1 MGTLQF
7 TASWHCWKSSESSDT
22 AAGLRWHVLLAFFS
36 LRLSLFSEKKKSENS
51 PVVHAHALSTSTNTN
66 IDHTSLDL
74 VGDID
79 NSLQTGRALSVE
91 RSDSGILREP
101 SNKGGS
107 AELGG
112 TGAGSKHIADGDI
125 LNEGRVDL
133 GALENGLEDAS
144 EEVACGCVLE
154 GSLAALGEGGAAGGG
169 DDDLLQYIHI
179 SILVQVYGS
188 FRLRG

>member
-1 MGTLQF
+1 M
-7 TASWHCWKSSESSDT
+7 
-22 AAGLRWHVLLAFFS
+22 LAF
-36 LRLSLFSEKKKSENS
+36 LSPSFFYEQEYSEDS

-66 IDHTSLDL
+66 INHTSLDL

-79 NSLQTGRALSVE
+79 HGLQTRRALSVE
-91 RSDSGILREP
+91 RSDSGFLGEA
-101 SNKGGS
+101 SNKSGS

-133 GALENGLEDAS
+133 GALENGLEDTS
-144 EEVACGCVLE
+144 EQIACGRVLE

-169 DDDLLQYIHI
+169 DDDLL
-179 SILVQVYGS
+179 
-188 FRLRG
+188 